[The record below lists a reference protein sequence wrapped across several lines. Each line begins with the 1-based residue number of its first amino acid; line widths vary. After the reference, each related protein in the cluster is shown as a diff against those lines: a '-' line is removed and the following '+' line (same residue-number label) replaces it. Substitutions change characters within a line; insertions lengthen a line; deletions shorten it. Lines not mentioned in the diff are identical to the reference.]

1 MYKIIKDGAALA
13 MTEAPNYI
21 RQQENGCYA
30 LCAAED
36 AAGIVHAGTVYHLL
50 GRPSLEGVET
60 VVLEQTDA
68 GAMLVEA
75 RQAAEDADALN
86 VDQEYRLTMLELG
99 ITDTGTDAG
108 TGV

>member
-1 MYKIIKDGAALA
+1 MYKISSAGATLA

-21 RQQENGCYA
+21 RQAENGCFV

-50 GRPSLEGVET
+50 GRPDIEGTET
-60 VVLEQTDA
+60 VTLEQTDA
-68 GAMLVEA
+68 GGLILEA
-75 RQAAEDADALN
+75 RQAVADADAMN

-99 ITDTGTDAG
+99 IDIATDAG
-108 TGV
+108 DGV